1 MILSAKLR
9 EIVSTIIEYV
19 SNFIMNDLLIT
30 LATEPEKTWAAELM
44 AQSEPWTTLGITLE
58 KSLIAC
64 RDVSNHVYIA
74 HDHDMLCGLIILQ
87 DKGVAGS
94 PYIKSIAVA
103 QVYQN
108 QGIGKQL
115 LKFAED
121 QYRGN
126 SKHLFLCV
134 SSFNK
139 MAQHLYQEYGFRVVG
154 EFNDYIVDGLSEI
167 LMHKRLR

>member
-1 MILSAKLR
+1 M
-9 EIVSTIIEYV
+9 VP
-19 SNFIMNDLLIT
+19 N
-30 LATEPEKTWAAELM
+30 AA
-44 AQSEPWTTLGITLE
+44 
-58 KSLIAC
+58 
-64 RDVSNHVYIA
+64 
-74 HDHDMLCGLIILQ
+74 
-87 DKGVAGS
+87 
-94 PYIKSIAVA
+94 SIAVVA
-103 QVYQN
+103 AHQN

-139 MAQHLYQEYGFRVVG
+139 KAQHLYQEYGFRVVG
-154 EFNDYIVDGLSEI
+154 EFKDYIVDGLSEI

>member
-1 MILSAKLR
+1 MD
-9 EIVSTIIEYV
+9 T
-19 SNFIMNDLLIT
+19 LLIT
-30 LATEPEKTWAAELM
+30 KATEEEKTWAAELM

-64 RDVSNHVYIA
+64 CDGGNHVYIA
-74 HDHDMLCGLIILQ
+74 HDRNTPCGLIILQ

-103 QVYQN
+103 PTYQN

-121 QYRGN
+121 QYRGT

-139 MAQHLYQEYGFRVVG
+139 KAQHLYQEYGFRVVG
-154 EFNDYIVDGLSEI
+154 EFKDYIVDGLSEI